1 MEFALIITVIATGFF
16 VVLALTLRYLR
27 TLQRE
32 IQHARNAFDQACA
45 QSAANGSDPR
55 KAHGGS
61 AFARSD
67 DPESRKAEAA
77 AERALAYNN
86 LVATYVNAAHT
97 FPATLVARRLAF
109 PYEPID
115 PVWVDRVLGRRYASS
130 QKPDASRVMNP
141 YMLWAAGMGDIALED
156 EERVD

>member
-1 MEFALIITVIATGFF
+1 MEFALIIAVVAAGFF

-27 TLQRE
+27 TLRDE
-32 IQHARNAFDQACA
+32 IRHARNAFDRACELD
-45 QSAANGSDPR
+45 AAHGGAPS

-61 AFARSD
+61 PIAESD
-67 DPESRKAEAA
+67 DPESRKAEAV

-86 LVATYVNAAHT
+86 LVATYVNAART
-97 FPATLVARRLAF
+97 FPATLVARRLDF

-115 PVWVDRVLGRRYASS
+115 PAWVDRVLGRRYASD
-130 QKPDASRVMNP
+130 QTPDASRVMNP
-141 YMLWAAGMGDIALED
+141 YMLWAAGMGDVALED

>member
-27 TLQRE
+27 TLQHE

-55 KAHGGS
+55 KAHDGS

-86 LVATYVNAAHT
+86 LVAT
-97 FPATLVARRLAF
+97 LVARRLDF
-109 PYEPID
+109 PSEPID
-115 PVWVDRVLGRRYASS
+115 PAWVDQVLGRRYASS
-130 QKPDASRVMNP
+130 QTPDASRVMNP
-141 YMLWAAGMGDIALED
+141 YMLWAAGMGDVALED